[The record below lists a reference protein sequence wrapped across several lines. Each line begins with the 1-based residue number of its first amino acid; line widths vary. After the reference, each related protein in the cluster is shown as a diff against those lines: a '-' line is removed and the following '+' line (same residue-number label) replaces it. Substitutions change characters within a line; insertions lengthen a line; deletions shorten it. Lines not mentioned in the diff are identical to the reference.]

1 MFKYI
6 SILLFFIGAKGQRA
20 NPETF
25 CYNFPSYT
33 GAQNIQEVQEKFNL
47 CPQSHP
53 VAFRGGQKCCKNEVD
68 WSANVCDGEEID
80 CSDHCCERLDSYCE
94 FETAFNKTQNRKFNG
109 LYSQVDDVLEANRTV
124 YQKNDSCVWWHRG
137 GRHWWIGHCQNI
149 GTDSGYAYL
158 EEDYYCPYG
167 NGGVLKGTWR
177 KGDNNKI
184 IKGIDVVDGRTFEAR
199 KHNLPQ
205 QGSAQDAV
213 AVAVEDGTA
222 TTGVNEVQQDKTY
235 RQPCKPKFVSGRFLC
250 DKANSRP

>member
-80 CSDHCCERLDSYCE
+80 CSDHSVRD
-94 FETAFNKTQNRKFNG
+94 
-109 LYSQVDDVLEANRTV
+109 
-124 YQKNDSCVWWHRG
+124 
-137 GRHWWIGHCQNI
+137 
-149 GTDSGYAYL
+149 
-158 EEDYYCPYG
+158 
-167 NGGVLKGTWR
+167 
-177 KGDNNKI
+177 
-184 IKGIDVVDGRTFEAR
+184 
-199 KHNLPQ
+199 
-205 QGSAQDAV
+205 
-213 AVAVEDGTA
+213 
-222 TTGVNEVQQDKTY
+222 
-235 RQPCKPKFVSGRFLC
+235 
-250 DKANSRP
+250 